1 MKACPICGA
10 MHPDEQAVCHCGA
23 DLSRVPPAPA
33 RPAAPMPQGPP
44 AALGYGPPPPFV
56 ARPMGGPGWPP
67 LACREYTWTDILTI
81 LGFSAALAGYF
92 WAGVLLLPLGLVA
105 SLIGFR
111 GPNRRGLAVAGI
123 VVSAIGVLLKVMM
136 MLNEAGL
143 LPYWFTDGI
152 LFS

>member
-1 MKACPICGA
+1 MNRLCATVVRICPGCRLCLPVRPRPCPRGRLPPWA
-10 MHPDEQAVCHCGA
+10 MG
-23 DLSRVPPAPA
+23 
-33 RPAAPMPQGPP
+33 
-44 AALGYGPPPPFV
+44 GPPPPFV

-67 LACREYTWTDILTI
+67 LARREYSWTDILTI

-105 SLIGFR
+105 SIIGFR